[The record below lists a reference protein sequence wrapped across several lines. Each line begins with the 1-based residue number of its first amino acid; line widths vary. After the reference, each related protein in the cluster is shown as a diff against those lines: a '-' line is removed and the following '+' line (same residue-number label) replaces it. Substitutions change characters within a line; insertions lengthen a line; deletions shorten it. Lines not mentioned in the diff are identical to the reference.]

1 MVAGLKYF
9 STEEIGKL
17 KVRMDELR
25 RQGFSKE
32 MIARRY
38 GMTAKQMKS
47 LIMKMEA
54 KNV

>member
-9 STEEIGKL
+9 SAEEISKM

-38 GMTAKQMKS
+38 GMTAKQLKT
-47 LIMKMEA
+47 LITKMEA